1 MCMIRILLFSAIAI
15 LASSVQAQQIKLSKF
30 SGFER
35 AQIVYENPDVRN
47 KYRDSYGT
55 ANVSLITTGFLIGI
69 ENRFTDF
76 ITVYYSSFSNRSFD
90 PRLFN
95 DDSFVDD
102 FIVDNGYSFGV
113 GLENKVHTFYTSKNG
128 SRLFLNAAGS
138 IGVATMRGIY
148 RYEAGLNEG
157 RKLRE
162 NRFEFS
168 THASLDAEINLRF
181 AKLAIGYSPIGF
193 RMGYL
198 RNSITY
204 NGVYVSLY
212 FGS

>member
-1 MCMIRILLFSAIAI
+1 MIRVILLSVIAVFATTT
-15 LASSVQAQQIKLSKF
+15 LQAQQVKISTF

-35 AQIVYENPDVRN
+35 AQIVYENFDEPDKFKN
-47 KYRDSYGT
+47 SYGT

-76 ITVYYSSFSNRSFD
+76 ITVYYSSFSNHSFD
-90 PRLFN
+90 PRQFD
-95 DDSFVDD
+95 DDSFIGD

-113 GLENKVHTFYTSKNG
+113 GIENEIHTFIKSKNG
-128 SRLFLNAAGS
+128 SRLFLNAGGS
-138 IGVATMRGIY
+138 VGVATMRGMY

-157 RKLRE
+157 RTLRE

-168 THASLDAEINLRF
+168 TNASLDAEVNLGN
-181 AKLAIGYSPIGF
+181 AKLAVGYSPIGF

-204 NGVYVSLY
+204 NGVNVSLF
-212 FGS
+212 FGK